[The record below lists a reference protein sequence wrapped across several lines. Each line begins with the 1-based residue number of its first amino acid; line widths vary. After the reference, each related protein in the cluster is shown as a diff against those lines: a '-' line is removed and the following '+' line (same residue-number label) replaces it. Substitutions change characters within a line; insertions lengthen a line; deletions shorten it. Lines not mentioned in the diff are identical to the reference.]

1 MQMSFVSLAF
11 RVKRPV
17 RCGLTIRSTGPIAA
31 GRHLGYKSLAQMPA
45 HRNGPVSS
53 NVSHH
58 PIPLP
63 SITEEFT
70 GGSQIWL
77 SKLSSASS
85 AFGSQF
91 VACASRSGAERQVSS
106 IGRHAERG
114 ESRMLSNADPR
125 RVVGRCN
132 GRWQTAR
139 VVEEKQSSQPSQ
151 TEHSGQ
157 SPAPVGKTNT
167 ETKRKSPIVVVA
179 RFGN

>member
-1 MQMSFVSLAF
+1 MGQQSLA
-11 RVKRPV
+11 KPSQW
-17 RCGLTIRSTGPIAA
+17 GLTGRSTGHFAA
-31 GRHLGYKSLAQMPA
+31 VRVWPSFHSWPNTA
-45 HRNGPVSS
+45 HRKVPVSS

-85 AFGSQF
+85 VFGSQF

-106 IGRHAERG
+106 IGRRAERG
-114 ESRMLSNADPR
+114 GGSRMLSNADPR
-125 RVVGRCN
+125 RVVVQCN

-139 VVEEKQSSQPSQ
+139 VVEENLCSQPSQ
-151 TEHSGQ
+151 SERSGQ

-167 ETKRKSPIVVVA
+167 ETKR
-179 RFGN
+179 N